1 MREKACTCALNPRP
15 QPVPLLPRAL
25 ARSHKRIPLLAS
37 SAIWYVDVVHT
48 DEPGERRAGGAVS
61 AGSRPDDVP
70 RPGENHPPRVLP
82 AGVRRF
88 AQDVWPWLHS
98 WFALAK
104 RV

>member
-1 MREKACTCALNPRP
+1 M
-15 QPVPLLPRAL
+15 
-25 ARSHKRIPLLAS
+25 
-37 SAIWYVDVVHT
+37 VHT

-88 AQDVWPWLHS
+88 AQ
-98 WFALAK
+98 ALRQPPGTLLTLANGCDEAGDRDICVPKK
-104 RV
+104 RVTRYDWVSTSNLTAAQG